1 MIFAPGTPQSVIKA
15 AEQAYRNRP
24 KIDKTAP
31 VRPIKPTQPMPT
43 KPGVNP
49 PPRGPRG
56 VGPTDGPSRPMPAPT
71 TPPPP
76 VKPSAPPMP
85 VGPGA
90 GAMGGGMPPAGN
102 VQQTVSGGPPPN
114 YGGMTMKKGGKVA
127 SAPRRG
133 DGIAQRGKTKGRF
146 I

>member
-1 MIFAPGTPQSVIKA
+1 MKFARGTPKSVVKA
-15 AEQAYRNRP
+15 AENAWMHGP
-24 KIDKTAP
+24 KVDKTAP

-49 PPRGPRG
+49 PPSGPRG

-76 VKPSAPPMP
+76 VKPTTMGGRVNPMGDS
-85 VGPGA
+85 VRTANGPGLA
-90 GAMGGGMPPAGN
+90 QNMPAM
-102 VQQTVSGGPPPN
+102 
-114 YGGMTMKKGGKVA
+114 KRGGKVPSA
-127 SAPRRG
+127 SKRS
-133 DGIAQRGKTKGRF
+133 DGIAQRGKTKGRY